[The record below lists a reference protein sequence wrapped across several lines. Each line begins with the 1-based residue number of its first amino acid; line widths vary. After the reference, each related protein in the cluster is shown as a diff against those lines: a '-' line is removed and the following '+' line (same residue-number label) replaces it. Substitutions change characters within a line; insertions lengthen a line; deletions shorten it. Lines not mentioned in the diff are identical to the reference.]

1 MEIKFGTSGWRGII
15 SDEFTFENVEIVT
28 QAICD
33 YIRDSQRSAV
43 SSPATKASAGR
54 PRSQV
59 IVGYDTRFFSEKFAE
74 ITAAVIAANGLQ
86 ALLTNR
92 DTPTPTIAFELLR
105 RKAAGGINFTASH
118 NPAQY
123 NGIKFSPAWGGPA
136 LPETTR
142 TIEENCQKYLAQP
155 NLVKKMPFAEALKK
169 RQVMMI
175 DPRPQYLKRLRKI
188 VDLPAIRK
196 ARLKIGVDA
205 LYGTGREY
213 LDELLKEAGVKMHLL
228 HNWRDVL
235 FGGRPPEPSYEN
247 IPELVHI
254 VKKEKCHLGLGIDG
268 DADRFGIIDEKGNY
282 IQPGHVI
289 ALLLDHLQKT
299 RKWHGVVAR
308 SVMTTNFID
317 AIAHKHGVTVR
328 ETPVGFK
335 YIGDILVKE
344 GLIIGGEESGGLT
357 IHGHVPEKDG
367 ILACLL
373 VAEMVAYQKKPLSL
387 ILAGL
392 YKEVG
397 VFLFERV
404 NFRVTTER
412 MAELKQTLK
421 ENPPERIAGVKV
433 REVVTIDGF
442 KFILEGGSW
451 VGLRLSGTE
460 PVVRYYVEAQRQDT
474 VRKLLQAGKQL
485 ITGKK

>member
-15 SDEFTFENVEIVT
+15 SDDFTFENVEIVT

-33 YIRDSQRSAV
+33 YISTDQR
-43 SSPATKASAGR
+43 T
-54 PRSQV
+54 QV

-74 ITAAVIAANGLQ
+74 ATAAVIAANGLQ
-86 ALLTNR
+86 ALLTQR
-92 DTPTPTIAFELLR
+92 DTPTPTIAFEILR

-123 NGIKFSPAWGGPA
+123 NGIKFSPSWGGPA
-136 LPETTR
+136 LPETTKI
-142 TIEENCQKYLAQP
+142 IEANCRKYLTRPQ
-155 NLVKKMPFAEALKK
+155 LVKRISFIDALKQRK
-169 RQVMMI
+169 IVMI
-175 DPRPQYLKRLRKI
+175 DARPRYLNRLRDI
-188 VDLPAIRK
+188 VDLPAIK
-196 ARLKIGVDA
+196 KTHLKVAVDV
-205 LYGTGREY
+205 LYGTGRTY

-235 FGGRPPEPSYEN
+235 FGGRPPEPSYAN
-247 IPELVHI
+247 IPEMVHL
-254 VKKEKCHLGLGIDG
+254 VKKEKCDLGLGIDG

-299 RKWHGVVAR
+299 RKWKGVVAR

-317 AIAHKHGVTVR
+317 AVAQKHGVKLR

-357 IHGHVPEKDG
+357 VHGHVPEKDG

-373 VAEMVAYQKKPLSL
+373 VAEMVACRRQPLSR
-387 ILAGL
+387 ILANL

-397 VFLFERV
+397 IFLFERV
-404 NFRVTTER
+404 NFNVTAER
-412 MAELKQTLK
+412 TATLK
-421 ENPPERIAGVKV
+421 KILQNNPPARIAGLKVKKL
-433 REVVTIDGF
+433 VTLDGF
-442 KFILEGGSW
+442 KFILEDGSW
-451 VGLRLSGTE
+451 VGFRLSGTE
-460 PVVRYYVEAQRQDT
+460 PVVRCYVEASNKAEL
-474 VRKLLQAGKQL
+474 RKLINAGQEL
-485 ITGKK
+485 VVGKK

>member
-33 YIRDSQRSAV
+33 YIKQQKTSGKR
-43 SSPATKASAGR
+43 PA
-54 PRSQV
+54 V

-74 ITAAVIAANGLQ
+74 VTAAVIAANGLQ
-86 ALLTNR
+86 ALLCNR
-92 DTPTPTIAFELLR
+92 DTPTPVIAFEILR

-118 NPAQY
+118 NPASY
-123 NGIKFSPAWGGPA
+123 NGIKFSPSWGGPA
-136 LPETTR
+136 LPETT
-142 TIEENCQKYLAQP
+142 TAIEANCRKYLRQP
-155 NLVKKMPFAEALKK
+155 RLVKKMALAEALKK
-169 RQVMMI
+169 RSIIMI
-175 DPRPQYLKRLRKI
+175 DPRPQYLRKLRSI
-188 VDLPAIRK
+188 IDLKAIQK
-196 ARLKIGVDA
+196 ARLKIAVDV
-205 LYGTGREY
+205 LYGTGRGY
-213 LDELLKEAGVKMHLL
+213 LDELLTEAGVKIHLL

-235 FGGRPPEPSYEN
+235 FGGRPPEPSSEN
-247 IPELVHI
+247 IHEMVQI
-254 VKKEKCHLGLGIDG
+254 VKKEKCHLGLGTDG

-299 RKWHGVVAR
+299 RKWQGVVAR

-317 AIAHKHGVTVR
+317 AVAQKHKVKVR

-373 VAEMVAYQKKPLSL
+373 VAEMVAYQKKPLSR
-387 ILAGL
+387 ILADL

-397 VFLFERV
+397 VFLFARTNFHVTVERI
-404 NFRVTTER
+404 
-412 MAELKQTLK
+412 AKLKQTLK
-421 ENPPERIAGVKV
+421 GKPPKSIAGIKIQKII
-433 REVVTIDGF
+433 TIDGF
-442 KFILEGGSW
+442 KFILEDGSW

-460 PVVRYYVEAQRQDT
+460 PVVRYYCEAFNQAKLQR
-474 VRKLLQAGKQL
+474 LIGAGKKL
-485 ITGKK
+485 IQCQ

>member
-33 YIRDSQRSAV
+33 YIKQTPDTSHRR
-43 SSPATKASAGR
+43 
-54 PRSQV
+54 QV
-59 IVGYDTRFFSEKFAE
+59 VVGYDTRFFSEKFAE
-74 ITAAVIAANGLQ
+74 VTAAVIAGNGLQ
-86 ALLTNR
+86 ALLSKR
-92 DTPTPTIAFELLR
+92 DVPTPTIAFEILR
-105 RKAAGGINFTASH
+105 RQAAGGINFTASH

-136 LPETTR
+136 LPETTSI
-142 TIEENCQKYLAQP
+142 IEKSCQKYLQQP
-155 NLVKKMPFAEALKK
+155 HLVKKMKFTAALKE
-169 RQVMMI
+169 RLILMI
-175 DPRPQYLKRLRKI
+175 DPRPQYLKRLRSI

-196 ARLKIGVDA
+196 ARLKIAVDV

-213 LDELLKEAGVKMHLL
+213 LDELLKEAGVKIHLL

-247 IPELVHI
+247 IPELVSI
-254 VKKEKCHLGLGIDG
+254 VKKEKCHLGLGTDG

-299 RKWHGVVAR
+299 RKWQGVVAR

-317 AIAHKHGVTVR
+317 AVARKHGVTVR

-367 ILACLL
+367 VLACLL
-373 VAEMVAYQKKPLSL
+373 VAEMIACRKKPLSR
-387 ILAGL
+387 ILADL

-397 VFLFERV
+397 MFLFERV
-404 NFRVTTER
+404 NFHVTTDR

-421 ENPPERIAGVKV
+421 NDPPGHIAGIKV
-433 REVVTIDGF
+433 QKIVTLDGF
-442 KFILEGGSW
+442 KFILEDGSW

-460 PVVRYYVEAQRQDT
+460 PVVRYYAEANSQA
-474 VRKLLQAGKQL
+474 KLQKLINAGKKL
-485 ITGKK
+485 VS

>member
-33 YIRDSQRSAV
+33 YIKEQHQTRDSR
-43 SSPATKASAGR
+43 PAT
-54 PRSQV
+54 V
-59 IVGYDTRFFSEKFAE
+59 VVGYDTRFFSEKFAE
-74 ITAAVIAANGLQ
+74 ITSAVIAANGLQ
-86 ALLTNR
+86 ALLTKR
-92 DTPTPTIAFELLR
+92 DTPTPTIAFEILR
-105 RKAAGGINFTASH
+105 RKASGGINFTASH
-118 NPAQY
+118 NPSQY

-142 TIEENCQKYLAQP
+142 TIEENCKKYLVQP
-155 NLVKKMPFAEALKK
+155 HLVKKMPFAEALKK
-169 RQVMMI
+169 RRILMI
-175 DPRPQYLKRLRKI
+175 DPRPQYLQKLRKI
-188 VDLPAIRK
+188 VDLPEIRK
-196 ARLKIGVDA
+196 AHLKIGVDV

-213 LDELLKEAGVKMHLL
+213 LDDLLKEAGVKVHLL
-228 HNWRDVL
+228 HYWRDVL
-235 FGGRPPEPSYEN
+235 FGGRPPEPAYEN
-247 IPELVHI
+247 LPELVHI
-254 VKKEKCHLGLGIDG
+254 VKKEKCHLGLGTDG
-268 DADRFGIIDEKGNY
+268 DADRFGIIDEQGNY

-317 AIAHKHGVTVR
+317 AVAQKHGVTVR

-373 VAEMVAYQKKPLSL
+373 VAEMIAYRKKPLSR
-387 ILAGL
+387 ILADL
-392 YKEVG
+392 HKEVG
-397 VFLFERV
+397 TFVFERV
-404 NFRVTTER
+404 NFHVTTGR

-421 ENPPERIAGVKV
+421 NNPPEHIAGIKV
-433 REVVTIDGF
+433 QKIVTLDGF
-442 KFILEGGSW
+442 KFILEDGSW

-460 PVVRYYVEAQRQDT
+460 PVVRYYAEANSKP
-474 VRKLLQAGKQL
+474 KLQKLINAGKKL
-485 ITGKK
+485 VNRK

>member
-33 YIRDSQRSAV
+33 YIKQMPDTRPVTRD
-43 SSPATKASAGR
+43 PR
-54 PRSQV
+54 PVTV

-74 ITAAVIAANGLQ
+74 VTAAVLAANGLQ
-86 ALLTNR
+86 ALLTDR
-92 DTPTPTIAFELLR
+92 DTPTPTISFEILR
-105 RKAAGGINFTASH
+105 RQAAGGINFTASH

-123 NGIKFSPAWGGPA
+123 NGIKFSPSWGGPA

-142 TIEENCQKYLAQP
+142 IIEANCRKYLARPQ
-155 NLVKKMPFAEALKK
+155 LVKRMPVADAIKQRK
-169 RQVMMI
+169 IVMI
-175 DPRPQYLKRLRKI
+175 DPRPQYLKRLKGI
-188 VDLPAIRK
+188 VNLKAIRK
-196 ARLKIGVDA
+196 AHLKVAVDV
-205 LYGTGREY
+205 LYGTGRGY

-247 IPELVHI
+247 LPEMVNI
-254 VKKEKCHLGLGIDG
+254 VKKEKCHLGLGTDG

-289 ALLLDHLQKT
+289 ALLLDHVQKT
-299 RKWHGVVAR
+299 RNWRGVVAR

-317 AIAHKHGVTVR
+317 AVASKHGVELR

-357 IHGHVPEKDG
+357 VHGHVPEKDG

-373 VAEMVAYQKKPLSL
+373 VAEMVACQQEPLSR
-387 ILAGL
+387 ILANL

-397 VFLFERV
+397 IFLFERV
-404 NFRVTTER
+404 NFKITPQRT
-412 MAELKQTLK
+412 AALK
-421 ENPPERIAGVKV
+421 EILHHRPPDRVAGLKVKKL
-433 REVVTIDGF
+433 VTVDGF
-442 KFILEGGSW
+442 KFILEDGSW
-451 VGLRLSGTE
+451 VGFRLSGTE
-460 PVVRYYVEAQRQDT
+460 PVVRCYAEANSQP
-474 VRKLLQAGKQL
+474 KLQQL
-485 ITGKK
+485 IKAGQKIVSGKK

>member
-33 YIRDSQRSAV
+33 YIKESQRTADG
-43 SSPATKASAGR
+43 GR
-54 PRSQV
+54 QPKV

-74 ITAAVIAANGLQ
+74 ITSAVIAANDFQ
-86 ALLTNR
+86 ALLSKR
-92 DTPTPTIAFELLR
+92 DVPTPTIAFEILR

-118 NPAQY
+118 NPSQY

-136 LPETTR
+136 LPETTSI
-142 TIEENCQKYLAQP
+142 IEKNCQKYLQQP
-155 NLVKKMPFAEALKK
+155 HLVKKMSFIEALKK
-169 RQVMMI
+169 RRILMI
-175 DPRPQYLKRLRKI
+175 DPRPQYLKKLRSI
-188 VDLPAIRK
+188 IDLPAIRK
-196 ARLKIGVDA
+196 ARLKIAVDV

-213 LDELLKEAGVKMHLL
+213 LDELLAEAGVKVHLL

-235 FGGRPPEPSYEN
+235 FGGRPPEPSFEN
-247 IPELVHI
+247 IPELVNI
-254 VKKEKCHLGLGIDG
+254 VKKEKCHLGLGTDG
-268 DADRFGIIDEKGNY
+268 DADRFGIIDEMGNY

-299 RKWHGVVAR
+299 RKWQGVVAR

-317 AIAHKHGVTVR
+317 AVAKKNGVTVR

-357 IHGHVPEKDG
+357 VHGHVPEKDG

-373 VAEMVAYQKKPLSL
+373 VAEMIAYQKKPLSR
-387 ILAGL
+387 ILADL

-397 VFLFERV
+397 VFLFARV
-404 NFRVTTER
+404 NFHVTPER
-412 MAELKQTLK
+412 MAGLKQTLK
-421 ENPPERIAGVKV
+421 ENPPARMAGIKV
-433 REVVTIDGF
+433 REIVTIDGF
-442 KFILEGGSW
+442 KFILEDGSW

-460 PVVRYYVEAQRQDT
+460 PVVRYYAEANSNA
-474 VRKLLQAGKQL
+474 KLQNLINAGKKL
-485 ITGKK
+485 VNRK